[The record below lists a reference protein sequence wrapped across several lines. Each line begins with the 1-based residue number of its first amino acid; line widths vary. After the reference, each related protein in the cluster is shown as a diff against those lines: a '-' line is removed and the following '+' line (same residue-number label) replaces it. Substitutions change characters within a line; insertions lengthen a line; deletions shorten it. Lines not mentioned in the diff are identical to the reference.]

1 MSAIDSAFVK
11 WYDDLWSHRD
21 TRLDGWFL
29 MESPLPT
36 LLIVA
41 SYVYIVKIYGPRAMK
56 ERPAYDLKVF
66 LVVYNLSQVVLSAY
80 IFYEVRFFGL
90 ASLEFDSL
98 TMKCF
103 QFFFSGWNGD
113 YNIFCQPVVKR
124 GAKAQRVRTLFMNEA
139 I

>member
-11 WYDDLWSHRD
+11 WYDDIWSYRD
-21 TRLDGWFL
+21 PRQDGWFL

-56 ERPAYDLKVF
+56 DRPAYDLKVF

-80 IFYEVRFFGL
+80 IVYEVSHL
-90 ASLEFDSL
+90 IL
-98 TMKCF
+98 
-103 QFFFSGWNGD
+103 
-113 YNIFCQPVVKR
+113 
-124 GAKAQRVRTLFMNEA
+124 
-139 I
+139 